1 MDLNA
6 LIYGMAGGGVVGLI
20 SVVSV
25 RVAIAYVKRLI
36 AKNDDLMERQTA
48 EFRHQLREI
57 GARLDAHIRE
67 DRGQEMLNELRHLN
81 SSMANLSTQMTRVL
95 ETTAEQGRDIENNK
109 AYIERLREDLQSHVK
124 DCTRRK

>member
-1 MDLNA
+1 MDFYSLVSG
-6 LIYGMAGGGVVGLI
+6 LAGGGVVGLI
-20 SVVSV
+20 AAVIAM
-25 RVAIAYVKRLI
+25 VAIGYVKRLI

-48 EFRHQLREI
+48 EFRHQLREF

>member
-1 MDLNA
+1 MNLSG

-36 AKNDDLMERQTA
+36 AQNDELRAQQEAGLR
-48 EFRHQLREI
+48 REI
-57 GARLDAHIRE
+57 SELSSRLDYHIGS
-67 DRGQEMLNELRHLN
+67 DRSQEMLNELRHLN
-81 SSMANLSTQMTRVL
+81 SSMTGLTTQMTRVL

-124 DCTRRK
+124 DCKRR

>member
-109 AYIERLREDLQSHVK
+109 AYIERLREDLQSHVR

>member
-1 MDLNA
+1 MTS
-6 LIYGMAGGGVVGLI
+6 LIKMRKGFTLIELLVVI
-20 SVVSV
+20 AMI
-25 RVAIAYVKRLI
+25 AIGYVKRLI